1 MMSEVGAWVC
11 RFDEYIPEA
20 YERLILDAV
29 LGNQQHFVRRDELR
43 ASWQI
48 FTPVLDAI
56 DAGTGPEIQY
66 YEYGSR
72 GVDTGDQ
79 MIAEAGYIRSSNYSW
94 KQATP
99 KA

>member
-1 MMSEVGAWVC
+1 MCVRC
-11 RFDEYIPEA
+11 RFDECIPEA

-43 ASWQI
+43 AAWQV
-48 FTPVLDAI
+48 FTPVLHAI
-56 DAGTGPEIQY
+56 DAGTGPDMQY

-72 GVDTGDQ
+72 AVEKGEQ
-79 MIAEAGYIRSSNYSW
+79 MVADAGYIRSSSNYSW
-94 KQATP
+94 KSPAP